1 MRVFK
6 HVLCPDSDRLRNE
19 VAFYGEASGLKFYEE
34 SGAGIRRNSA
44 YLELVLRPLDV
55 VPDCLGWQIC

>member
-19 VAFYGEASGLKFYEE
+19 VAFYGEASGLKVYEE
-34 SGAGIRRNSA
+34 SGASIRRNSA
-44 YLELVLRPLDV
+44 YLRRNSAEL
-55 VPDCLGWQIC
+55 